1 MRLAMK
7 FWLKEPLLHFLL
19 IGTGIFFFYGW
30 IAGVDQFRSNEIKVT
45 SARQQNLALTFSRT
59 WQRPPT
65 QSELD
70 GLIKDF
76 IREEIAYREGV
87 AMQLDVDDIVIRRRL
102 RQKLE
107 IFAKDVVSQSPPI
120 DERLQDYLDE
130 NSSDFLIQPLYTF
143 RQILF
148 RVDDDAAQ
156 AMENALSVLQSLRS
170 GAADAEN
177 AGDTSLLPTS
187 FSSTRPADVDAT
199 FGSGFAEQIEDL
211 QPGEWHGPVR
221 SGIGLH
227 LVFIDERIGARMPA
241 LDEVRK
247 EVIRDLQSANYIK
260 GIALLY
266 ERLAEKYTIVVEPM
280 VNGDNSAGERAQ

>member
-1 MRLAMK
+1 MK
-7 FWLKEPLLHFLL
+7 FWLKEPLVHFLL
-19 IGTGIFFFYGW
+19 IGVSIFFLYGW
-30 IAGVDQFRSNEIKVT
+30 IAGVDQFRSNEIRVT

-76 IREEIAYREGV
+76 VREEIAYREGV
-87 AMQLDVDDIVIRRRL
+87 AMQLDVDDIIIRRRL

-107 IFAKDVVSQSPPI
+107 IFAKDVVSQSPLN
-120 DERLQDYLDE
+120 DEQLQDYLDE
-130 NSSDFLIQPLYTF
+130 NSSDYLIQPLYTF
-143 RQILF
+143 RHILF

-156 AMENALSVLQSLRS
+156 ARDNALSVLQSLRS
-170 GAADAEN
+170 GDADAEN
-177 AGDTSLLPTS
+177 AGDASLLPTS
-187 FSSTRPADVDAT
+187 FSNTRSAEVDAT

-221 SGIGLH
+221 SGMGLH

-247 EVIRDLQSANYIK
+247 EVIRDLQSANYIE

-266 ERLAEKYTIVVEPM
+266 ERLAEKYTIVVEPS
-280 VNGDNSAGERAQ
+280 VDGDESAGERAK